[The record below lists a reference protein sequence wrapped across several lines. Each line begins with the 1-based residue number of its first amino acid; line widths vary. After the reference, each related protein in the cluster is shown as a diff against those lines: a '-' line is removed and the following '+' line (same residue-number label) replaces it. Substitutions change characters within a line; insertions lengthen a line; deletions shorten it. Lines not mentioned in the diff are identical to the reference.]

1 MEAKMNEE
9 PVNPK
14 IIACKYCGQNIPE
27 TTNFCWYC
35 GRELIAR
42 PERPDNTPSF
52 RVSSKVLLITL
63 IIISVGVI
71 VLVWSLTA
79 R

>member
-1 MEAKMNEE
+1 MSDEPISPKMI
-9 PVNPK
+9 P
-14 IIACKYCGQNIPE
+14 CKYCGQNIPE

-42 PERPDNTPSF
+42 PERPESNPPSKMNGRMLLVAILILVVALAIF
-52 RVSSKVLLITL
+52 WVLF
-63 IIISVGVI
+63 G
-71 VLVWSLTA
+71 

>member
-1 MEAKMNEE
+1 MPEEE
-9 PVNPK
+9 PTNPK
-14 IIACKYCGQNIPE
+14 IIPCKYCGQMIPE

-42 PERPDNTPSF
+42 PERPEFNPPA
-52 RVSSKVLLITL
+52 RVSTKALLITFFIL
-63 IIISVGVI
+63 VVGVA
-71 VLVWSLTA
+71 VLMWSLYA

>member
-1 MEAKMNEE
+1 MSDE
-9 PVNPK
+9 PLDPK
-14 IIACKYCGQNIPE
+14 IIPCKFCGQYIPE

-42 PERPDNTPSF
+42 PERPEFTPSQ
-52 RVSSKVLLITL
+52 KVDGKVL
-63 IIISVGVI
+63 IIILLVLAAGALLLMWSVY
-71 VLVWSLTA
+71 W

>member
-1 MEAKMNEE
+1 MDEE
-9 PVNPK
+9 PLNPK
-14 IIACKYCGQNIPE
+14 MIPCKYCGQSIPE

-42 PERPDNTPSF
+42 PERPESSS
-52 RVSSKVLLITL
+52 SSKVNGKILLISFL
-63 IIISVGVI
+63 VI
-71 VLVWSLTA
+71 AVAIAILVWSVYL

>member
-1 MEAKMNEE
+1 MNEE
-9 PVNPK
+9 PISPR
-14 IIACKYCGQNIPE
+14 IIPCKYCGQNIPE

-42 PERPDNTPSF
+42 PERPESNPPA
-52 RVSSKVLLITL
+52 RVSSIKLLIIL
-63 IIISVGVI
+63 ILVTVVI
-71 VLVWSLTA
+71 VSLVWSIYG